1 MRKYL
6 AFTRGS
12 FMVGLVYRFGPLLS
26 LIGNF
31 IYLGV
36 AYYLWHSIYKNS
48 DTLRSMTFNET
59 FLYVAIGSAVFI
71 LLKTYVDWE
80 VSYEIREGIISTYMT
95 KPLDYQTYILF
106 TSLGQ
111 TLMSLMV
118 ITIPTLLIITLVF
131 KVAIP
136 LGIGTLLF
144 PFSLLLAFV
153 ISFCFDY
160 FIGILAFYTES
171 VWGLSTTK
179 EIIILALSGAL
190 IPLQFFPAKLQSILL
205 LLPFQTI
212 YHTPL
217 MMLTKPDQDPQIFV
231 SMLIVQVIWAVV
243 LYALTRLFF
252 EQAVKVLR
260 IAGG

>member
-1 MRKYL
+1 MKRYL

-12 FMVGLVYRFGPLLS
+12 FMVGLVYRFGPLFS
-26 LIGNF
+26 LVGNF

-36 AYYLWHSIYKNS
+36 AYYLWKSIYKNS
-48 DTLRSMTFNET
+48 ETLRDMTFHET

-80 VSYEIREGIISTYMT
+80 VSYEIREGIISTHLT
-95 KPLDYQTYILF
+95 KPLDYQTFILF

-111 TLMSLMV
+111 ILMSLLV
-118 ITIPTLLIITLVF
+118 ITLPTILIITLVF
-131 KVAIP
+131 KVSIP
-136 LGIGTLLF
+136 LGLGTLLF
-144 PFSLLLAFV
+144 PLSLLLAFV

-160 FIGILAFYTES
+160 FTGVMAFYTES
-171 VWGLSTTK
+171 VWGLSTVK
-179 EIIILALSGAL
+179 EIIILGLSGAL
-190 IPLQFFPAKLQSILL
+190 IPLQFFPQKMQGILL
-205 LLPFQTI
+205 ALPFQTI

-217 MMLTKPDQDPQIFV
+217 MMLTKPDQPLSTFLPMLAIQIV
-231 SMLIVQVIWAVV
+231 WAVV
-243 LYALTRLFF
+243 LFVLTRLFF

>member
-12 FMVGLVYRFGPLLS
+12 FMIGLVYRFGPLFS
-26 LIGNF
+26 LVGNF

-36 AYYLWHSIYKNS
+36 AYYLWKSIYKNS
-48 DTLRSMTFNET
+48 DTLRSLTFNET

-80 VSYEIREGIISTYMT
+80 VAYEIREGIISVHLT

-106 TSLGQ
+106 VSLGQ
-111 TLMSLMV
+111 IIMSLLV
-118 ITIPTLLIITLVF
+118 ITLPTILIITLVF
-131 KVAIP
+131 KVP
-136 LGIGTLLF
+136 FPVGLGTLF
-144 PFSLLLAFV
+144 FFISLLLAFV

-160 FIGILAFYTES
+160 FVGVMAFYTES
-171 VWGLSTTK
+171 GWGLSTVK
-179 EIIILALSGAL
+179 EIIILGLSGAL
-190 IPLQFFPAKLQSILL
+190 IPLQFFPEKLQSILL
-205 LLPFQTI
+205 LLPFQAI

-217 MMLTKPDQDPQIFV
+217 MMLTQPDQPLSVFLP
-231 SMLIVQVIWAVV
+231 MLAVQVIWAVV
-243 LYALTRLFF
+243 LFALTRLFF